1 MQSQLTNAAP
11 PCQLPQ
17 PPRKLDYPNSRH
29 CPGLPCLLQGAHRD
43 QFWTNTA
50 MRSTRPWMIKKFAVV
65 FLTWV
70 VTFLTKQ
77 AEGSR
82 RSRRLSKTKSR
93 AGPLSSRRRTLVGN
107 EMADAAYQC
116 PLWVAG
122 STGRRN
128 TF

>member
-1 MQSQLTNAAP
+1 
-11 PCQLPQ
+11 
-17 PPRKLDYPNSRH
+17 
-29 CPGLPCLLQGAHRD
+29 
-43 QFWTNTA
+43 
-50 MRSTRPWMIKKFAVV
+50 MRSTRPWMIKKFAAV

-107 EMADAAYQC
+107 EI
-116 PLWVAG
+116 
-122 STGRRN
+122 GRRGLSMSALGHKR
-128 TF
+128 TSQHVRAMSALPPKADIAMYSFQISRDEWQLY